1 MKKRQPITRA
11 EAPERIQKLLSRAGH
26 GSRREIER
34 LIAAGRIRVNGKPA
48 EPGQAVTPKD
58 RIEIDGRRIS
68 FRAHAQARPRVLA
81 YHKPEGEVT
90 SRDDPDGRPTVFD
103 HLPPLRGG
111 RWIAIGRLDINTS
124 GLLLFTNDGELA
136 NRLMHPSRAVPRT
149 YAVRVR
155 GEVTPEIIQRLLQGV
170 ELEDG
175 PARFDEVVDAGG
187 SGLNHWFHVTL
198 HEGRNRE
205 VRRLWTSQGV
215 MVSRLMRIA
224 YGPVTLPRG
233 LRQGR
238 WMELPPHETAR
249 LYASVDLPWKPPPT
263 RREPQH
269 RRQPPRSR
277 RRPGNR

>member
-1 MKKRQPITRA
+1 M
-11 EAPERIQKLLSRAGH
+11 APERIQKLLARAGH

-34 LIAAGRIRVNGKPA
+34 LIAAGRIRVNGRPA
-48 EPGQAVTPKD
+48 EPGQPVTPAD

-68 FRAHAQARPRVLA
+68 FRAHERAQPRVLA

-90 SRDDPDGRPTVFD
+90 TRQDPEGRPTVFD

-111 RWIAIGRLDINTS
+111 RWIAIGRLDLNTS

-136 NRLMHPSRAVPRT
+136 NRLMHPAREIPRT

-155 GEVTPEIIQRLLQGV
+155 GEVTPEMLKRLLEGV
-170 ELEDG
+170 ALEDG
-175 PARFDEVVDAGG
+175 LARFDKIVDAGG

-205 VRRLWTSQGV
+205 VRRLWESQGLQ
-215 MVSRLMRIA
+215 VSRLMRIA
-224 YGPVTLPRG
+224 HGPVELPRG

-238 WMELPPHETAR
+238 WMELPPAEVAR
-249 LYASVDLPWKPPPT
+249 LYAAVDLPYRPPPT
-263 RREPQH
+263 RRAPERS
-269 RRQPPRSR
+269 RRPPRSR
-277 RRPGNR
+277 RRPGPR